1 MEILAASWWEEGSVF
16 QFLIPLIVGVL
27 VGVLGVWATLRAS
40 HPKRVFNWWTHSN
53 KPLVGREL
61 GGGPDDGLTLHF
73 RHIPL
78 EAPRI
83 IELAL
88 ANQGRRDITAAMFHN
103 DDPIEF
109 ELGAR
114 VIGIVELASTP
125 EGTSVPR
132 VTHED
137 VAIVGRQVYADTWLR
152 VAPSLLRRGQ
162 TVLVTL
168 LVDGPAEDVKC
179 VASPLV
185 DVKTAS
191 RPPGANISFTGIALQ
206 VASSVIRVP

>member
-1 MEILAASWWEEGSVF
+1 MESLSASWWEEGSVF

-40 HPKRVFNWWTHSN
+40 HPKRVFNWWAHSN

-61 GGGPDDGLTLHF
+61 GADPDDGLTLHF

-83 IELAL
+83 IELVL

-114 VIGIVELASTP
+114 VISILELTSTP
-125 EGTSVPR
+125 EGTYVPR
-132 VTHED
+132 ISHED
-137 VAIVGRQVYADTWLR
+137 VSTVGRQVNADTWLR

-162 TVLVTL
+162 TVVITL
-168 LVDGPAEDVKC
+168 LVDGPAEEVKC

-185 DVKTAS
+185 DVKTVS
-191 RPPGANISFTGIALQ
+191 RPPGASISFAGVALQ
-206 VASSVIRVP
+206 VASSAIRMP